1 MLGATFSRNNVIIL
15 LVIAIIGIGLSILS
29 YQYSSFTANEIANIS
44 SQDVRSNARIEVYQ
58 LSRIL
63 VRSMESISN
72 NLQGLSN
79 SISLLDIENDD
90 IQRLFDSAQ
99 SSTKD
104 LTNGYYMFDMNGEI
118 ISKTSNKSIEASY
131 FGIQANSSDIFLS
144 PNSRNTTY
152 YSSIIDVNNQFPL
165 LFISYPVLK
174 NNITVNNSTSQSNM
188 SNFEGIVFTT
198 IDLSKLGE
206 FLQKELSPEFAS
218 NVGLIDKN
226 GVILYSQNRNVVGKN
241 YLTSEFQDLIPPEIK
256 DIYNNILTTSLTGG
270 SGLRDISFNDNM
282 TTIAYQPI
290 TLDGEFLWSLYI
302 STPHSLA
309 SNVGYLINQQK
320 NFSTIVII
328 VVGSMAFGIAFLIL
342 SWNKRLEGAVQSRTV
357 QLKKTNESLIE
368 SNSLLASANKQ
379 LEIHDNMQKEFI
391 NVAAHELRTPIM
403 PILGEAE
410 LIENDLSDNEFA
422 SVSKEQISSIIR
434 NAKRLD
440 RLAADILDVTN
451 IEGKSLKLN
460 KTTFDIDE
468 ILSELVTEYSRHIE
482 NDQSKNKELKISY
495 EPIHVRIFAD
505 RYRIT
510 QVISNIINNAIKFT
524 DQGSIAIE
532 GTVSSSELTI
542 KIIDT
547 GKGIDKEIV
556 NRLFDKFVS
565 RSEQGTGLGLF
576 ISKNI
581 MESHG
586 GTIIG
591 YNNENGTGA
600 TFVFTLPI
608 DNTAK
613 TVS

>member
-1 MLGATFSRNNVIIL
+1 LLGATFSRNNVIIL
-15 LVIAIIGIGLSILS
+15 LIIAIIGIGLSILS

-44 SQDVRSNARIEVYQ
+44 SQDVRSNAKIEVYQ

-72 NLQGLSN
+72 NLQSLSN
-79 SISLLDIENDD
+79 SISLLDIKNDNT
-90 IQRLFDSAQ
+90 QRLFDSAQ
-99 SSTKD
+99 TSTKD

-118 ISKTSNKSIEASY
+118 ISKTSNKSIAADY
-131 FGIQANSSDIFLS
+131 TGIRANSTELLLS
-144 PNSRNTTY
+144 PKTTNSTY
-152 YSSIIDVNNQFPL
+152 YSSIIDVDNQFPL
-165 LFISYPVLK
+165 LFISYPVLET
-174 NNITVNNSTSQSNM
+174 NVTQGNITIQSNM
-188 SNFEGIVFTT
+188 SKFEGIVFTT
-198 IDLSKLGE
+198 IDLAKLGD

-226 GVILYSQNRNVVGKN
+226 GVILYSKNRNVVGKN
-241 YLTSEFQDLIPPEIK
+241 YLNPEFQDLIPPEIK
-256 DIYNNILTTSLTGG
+256 NEYNNILATSLTGG

-342 SWNKRLEGAVQSRTV
+342 SWNKRLEGAVESRTV
-357 QLKKTNESLIE
+357 QLKKTNESLTE
-368 SNSLLASANKQ
+368 SNSLLASANIQ

-410 LIENDLSDNEFA
+410 LIENDISDNDYA
-422 SVSKEQISSIIR
+422 RVSKEQISSIIR

-460 KTTFDIDE
+460 KASFDIDE
-468 ILSELVTEYSRHIE
+468 ILSELVTEYSRQIE
-482 NDQSKNKELKISY
+482 GDIAKNKKLKILY
-495 EPIHVRIFAD
+495 EPIHVKIFAD
-505 RYRIT
+505 KYRIT

-524 DQGSIAIE
+524 DQGVITIIGKVNS
-532 GTVSSSELTI
+532 TELSVQI
-542 KIIDT
+542 SDT
-547 GKGIDKEIV
+547 GKGIDHEIIS
-556 NRLFDKFVS
+556 RLFDKFVS

-581 MESHG
+581 IESHG
-586 GTIIG
+586 GTITG
-591 YNNENGTGA
+591 FNQGNGTGA
-600 TFVFTLPI
+600 TFTFTLPL
-608 DNTAK
+608 NSK
-613 TVS
+613 

>member
-1 MLGATFSRNNVIIL
+1 LLGATFSRNNVIIL
-15 LVIAIIGIGLSILS
+15 LIIAIIGIGLSVLS

-44 SQDVRSNARIEVYQ
+44 SQDVRSNSKIEVYQ

-79 SISLLDIENDD
+79 SISLLDTNNDS

-99 SSTKD
+99 ASTRD
-104 LTNGYYMFDMNGEI
+104 LTNGYYMFDMNGNL
-118 ISKTSNKSIEASY
+118 ISKTSNKTIAANY
-131 FGIQANSSDIFLS
+131 NGIKANSSNLFIS
-144 PNSRNTTY
+144 PRTSNTTY
-152 YSSIIDVNNQFPL
+152 YSSIIDVNNQFPV
-165 LFISYPVLK
+165 LFISYPVIKSNAILR
-174 NNITVNNSTSQSNM
+174 NNNTQSNM

-226 GVILYSQNRNVVGKN
+226 GVILYSKNRNVVGKN

-256 DIYNNILTTSLTGG
+256 NVYNNILASSLTGG

-290 TLDGEFLWSLYI
+290 TLNGELLWSLYI

-328 VVGSMAFGIAFLIL
+328 VVGSMAFGIAILIL
-342 SWNKRLEGAVQSRTV
+342 SWNKRLEGAVKSRTT
-357 QLKKTNESLIE
+357 QLNKTNESLIE

-410 LIENDLSDNEFA
+410 LIENDISDNESA
-422 SVSKEQISSIIR
+422 TISREQISSIIR

-460 KTTFDIDE
+460 KTTFDIDD
-468 ILSELVTEYSRHIE
+468 ILSQLVTEYSRQIE
-482 NDQSKNKELKISY
+482 KDVAKNKKIKISY
-495 EPIHVRIFAD
+495 EPLHVMIFAD
-505 RYRIT
+505 NYRIT
-510 QVISNIINNAIKFT
+510 QVISNVINNAIKFT
-524 DQGSIAIE
+524 DQGIITIIGNADSA
-532 GTVSSSELTI
+532 ELTI
-542 KIIDT
+542 KISDT
-547 GKGIDKEIV
+547 GKGIDNEII

-581 MESHG
+581 IEAHG
-586 GTIIG
+586 GRIIG
-591 YNNENGTGA
+591 FNNENGTGA
-600 TFVFTLPI
+600 TFVIVLPL
-608 DNTAK
+608 DLK
-613 TVS
+613 

>member
-15 LVIAIIGIGLSILS
+15 LIIAIIGIGLSILS

-79 SISLLDIENDD
+79 SVSLLDIKNENV
-90 IQRLFDSAQ
+90 QRLFDSAQ

-104 LTNGYYMFDMNGEI
+104 LTNGYYMFDMNGQI
-118 ISKTSNKSIEASY
+118 ISKTSNKSLEASY
-131 FGIQANSSDIFLS
+131 FGIQANTSDIFLS
-144 PNSRNTTY
+144 PNTRNTTY

-174 NNITVNNSTSQSNM
+174 DKVTTNNGTSNSNM

-241 YLTSEFQDLIPPEIK
+241 YLTPEFQDLIPPEIK

-357 QLKKTNESLIE
+357 QLKKTNESLTE

-410 LIENDLSDNEFA
+410 LIENDISENEFA

-460 KTTFDIDE
+460 KSTFDIDE

-482 NDQSKNKELKISY
+482 NDQSKSKKVKILY
-495 EPIHVRIFAD
+495 EPIHQKIFAD

-524 DQGSIAIE
+524 EQGSISIE
-532 GTVSSSELTI
+532 GTMGNSELTI
-542 KIIDT
+542 KITDT

-586 GTIIG
+586 GKITG
-591 YNNENGTGA
+591 FNNENGTGA
-600 TFVFTLPI
+600 TFVFTLPL
-608 DNTAK
+608 DNIPK
-613 TVS
+613 TS

>member
-1 MLGATFSRNNVIIL
+1 LLGATFSRNNVIIL
-15 LVIAIIGIGLSILS
+15 LIIAIIGIGLSILS

-44 SQDVRSNARIEVYQ
+44 SQDVRSNAKIEVYQ

-72 NLQGLSN
+72 NLQSLSN
-79 SISLLDIENDD
+79 SISLLDIKNDN

-99 SSTKD
+99 TSTKD

-118 ISKTSNKSIEASY
+118 VSKTSNKSIAAEY
-131 FGIQANSSDIFLS
+131 TGIRPNSTQLLLS
-144 PNSRNTTY
+144 PKTSNSTY
-152 YSSIIDVNNQFPL
+152 YSSIVDVDNQFPL
-165 LFISYPVLK
+165 LFISYPVLRT
-174 NNITVNNSTSQSNM
+174 NVTLGNVTIQSNM
-188 SNFEGIVFTT
+188 SKFEGIVFTT
-198 IDLSKLGE
+198 IDLAKLGN

-226 GVILYSQNRNVVGKN
+226 GVILYSKNRDVVGNN
-241 YLTSEFQDLIPPEIK
+241 YLTPEFQDLIPPEIK
-256 DIYNNILTTSLTGG
+256 GEYNNILASSLTGG

-290 TLDGEFLWSLYI
+290 TLDREFLWSLYI

-342 SWNKRLEGAVQSRTV
+342 SWNKRLEGAVESRTV
-357 QLKKTNESLIE
+357 QLKTTNESLTE

-410 LIENDLSDNEFA
+410 LLENDISDNDYA
-422 SVSKEQISSIIR
+422 KVSKEQISSIIR

-460 KTTFDIDE
+460 KASFDIDE
-468 ILSELVTEYSRHIE
+468 ILSELVTEYSRQIE
-482 NDQSKNKELKISY
+482 GDLAKNKKLTISY
-495 EPIHVRIFAD
+495 EPIHVKIFAD

-524 DQGSIAIE
+524 DQGVISII
-532 GTVSSSELTI
+532 GNVNDKELSVQI
-542 KIIDT
+542 SDT
-547 GKGIDKEIV
+547 GKGIDGEIV
-556 NRLFDKFVS
+556 SRLFDKFVS

-581 MESHG
+581 IESHG
-586 GTIIG
+586 GTISG
-591 YNNENGTGA
+591 FNQENGTGA
-600 TFVFTLPI
+600 TFIFTLPL
-608 DNTAK
+608 NLK
-613 TVS
+613 

>member
-1 MLGATFSRNNVIIL
+1 LLGATFSRNNVIIL
-15 LVIAIIGIGLSILS
+15 LIIAIIGVGLSVLS

-44 SQDVRSNARIEVYQ
+44 SHDVRSNAKIEVYQ

-79 SISLLDIENDD
+79 SISLLGIKNDN

-99 SSTKD
+99 TSTRD
-104 LTNGYYMFDMNGEI
+104 LTNGYYMFDMNGNL
-118 ISKTSNKSIEASY
+118 ISKTSNKTIAANY
-131 FGIQANSSDIFLS
+131 NGIKANSSNLFLS
-144 PNSRNTTY
+144 PRTSNTTY
-152 YSSIIDVNNQFPL
+152 YSSIIDVNNQFPV
-165 LFISYPVLK
+165 LFISYPVIKSNVTLH
-174 NNITVNNSTSQSNM
+174 NNNTQSNM

-198 IDLSKLGE
+198 IDLSKLGG

-226 GVILYSQNRNVVGKN
+226 GVILYSKNRNVVGKN

-256 DIYNNILTTSLTGG
+256 NVYNNILASSLAGG

-290 TLDGEFLWSLYI
+290 TLNGDFLWSLYI
-302 STPHSLA
+302 GTPHSLA

-328 VVGSMAFGIAFLIL
+328 VVGSMAFGIAILIL
-342 SWNKRLEGAVQSRTV
+342 SWNKRLEGAVKSRTT
-357 QLKKTNESLIE
+357 QLKTTNESLIE

-410 LIENDLSDNEFA
+410 LIENDISDNESA
-422 SVSKEQISSIIR
+422 RISREQISSIIR

-460 KTTFDIDE
+460 KTTFDINE
-468 ILSELVTEYSRHIE
+468 ILSQLVTEYSRQIE
-482 NDQSKNKELKISY
+482 KDVAKNKKIKISY
-495 EPIHVRIFAD
+495 EPLRVMIFAD
-505 RYRIT
+505 NYRIT

-524 DQGSIAIE
+524 DQGIITII
-532 GTVSSSELTI
+532 GTADSAELTI
-542 KIIDT
+542 KISDT
-547 GKGIDKEIV
+547 GKGIDNEII

-581 MESHG
+581 IEAHG
-586 GTIIG
+586 GRIMG
-591 YNNENGTGA
+591 FNNENGIGA
-600 TFVFTLPI
+600 TFVIVLPL
-608 DNTAK
+608 DLK
-613 TVS
+613 

>member
-15 LVIAIIGIGLSILS
+15 LIIAIIGIGLSVLS

-44 SQDVRSNARIEVYQ
+44 SQDVRSNAKIEVYQ

-79 SISLLDIENDD
+79 SISLLGIENDN

-99 SSTKD
+99 TSTRD
-104 LTNGYYMFDMNGEI
+104 LTNGYYMFDMNGNL
-118 ISKTSNKSIEASY
+118 ISKTSNKTIAANY
-131 FGIQANSSDIFLS
+131 NGIKANSSNLFLS
-144 PNSRNTTY
+144 PKTKNTTY
-152 YSSIIDVNNQFPL
+152 YSSIIDVNNQFPV
-165 LFISYPVLK
+165 LFISYPVIKSNVTLR
-174 NNITVNNSTSQSNM
+174 NNNTQSNM

-198 IDLSKLGE
+198 IDLSKLGG

-226 GVILYSQNRNVVGKN
+226 GVILYSKNRNVVGKN

-256 DIYNNILTTSLTGG
+256 NVYNNILASSLTGG
-270 SGLRDISFNDNM
+270 SALRDISFNDNM

-302 STPHSLA
+302 GTPHSLA

-328 VVGSMAFGIAFLIL
+328 VVGSMAFGIAILIL
-342 SWNKRLEGAVQSRTV
+342 SWNKRLQGAVKSRTT
-357 QLKKTNESLIE
+357 QLNKTNESLIE

-410 LIENDLSDNEFA
+410 LIENDISDNESA
-422 SVSKEQISSIIR
+422 TISREQISSIIR

-468 ILSELVTEYSRHIE
+468 ILSQLVTEYSKQIE
-482 NDQSKNKELKISY
+482 KDVAKNKKVKISY
-495 EPIHVRIFAD
+495 EPLHVMILAD
-505 RYRIT
+505 NYRIT

-524 DQGSIAIE
+524 DQGIISIIGNAD
-532 GTVSSSELTI
+532 SAELTI
-542 KIIDT
+542 KISDT
-547 GKGIDKEIV
+547 GKGIDNEII

-581 MESHG
+581 IEAHG
-586 GTIIG
+586 GRIIG
-591 YNNENGTGA
+591 FNNENGIGA
-600 TFVFTLPI
+600 TFVFVLPL
-608 DNTAK
+608 DLK
-613 TVS
+613 

>member
-1 MLGATFSRNNVIIL
+1 LLGATFSRNNVIIL
-15 LVIAIIGIGLSILS
+15 LIIAIIGIGLSVLS

-44 SQDVRSNARIEVYQ
+44 SHDVRSNAKIEVYQ

-79 SISLLDIENDD
+79 SISLLDIKNDN

-99 SSTKD
+99 TSTRD
-104 LTNGYYMFDMNGEI
+104 LTNGYYMFDMNGNL
-118 ISKTSNKSIEASY
+118 ISKTSNKTIAANY
-131 FGIQANSSDIFLS
+131 NGIKANSSNLFLS
-144 PNSRNTTY
+144 PKTSNTTY
-152 YSSIIDVNNQFPL
+152 YSSIIDVNNQFPV
-165 LFISYPVLK
+165 LFISYPVIKSNVILR
-174 NNITVNNSTSQSNM
+174 NNNTQSNM

-226 GVILYSQNRNVVGKN
+226 GVILYSKNRDVVGKN

-256 DIYNNILTTSLTGG
+256 NVYNNILASSLTGG

-302 STPHSLA
+302 GTPHSLA

-342 SWNKRLEGAVQSRTV
+342 SWNKRLQGAVKSRTT
-357 QLKKTNESLIE
+357 QLKTTNESLIE
-368 SNSLLASANKQ
+368 SNSLLASANTQ

-410 LIENDLSDNEFA
+410 LIENDISNNESA
-422 SVSKEQISSIIR
+422 TISREQISSIIR

-468 ILSELVTEYSRHIE
+468 ILSQLVTEYSRQIE
-482 NDQSKNKELKISY
+482 KDVVKNKKIKISY
-495 EPIHVRIFAD
+495 EPLHVMILAD
-505 RYRIT
+505 NYRIT

-524 DQGSIAIE
+524 DQGIITIIGNTDSA
-532 GTVSSSELTI
+532 ELTI
-542 KIIDT
+542 KISDT
-547 GKGIDKEIV
+547 GKGIDNEII

-581 MESHG
+581 IEAHG
-586 GTIIG
+586 GRIIG
-591 YNNENGTGA
+591 FNNENGIGA
-600 TFVFTLPI
+600 TFVIVLPL
-608 DNTAK
+608 DLK
-613 TVS
+613 

>member
-15 LVIAIIGIGLSILS
+15 LIIAIIGIGLSILS

-44 SQDVRSNARIEVYQ
+44 SQDVRSNSKIEVYQ

-79 SISLLDIENDD
+79 SISLLDTNNDS

-99 SSTKD
+99 ASTRD
-104 LTNGYYMFDMNGEI
+104 LTNGYYMFDMNGNL
-118 ISKTSNKSIEASY
+118 ISKTSNKTIAAANY
-131 FGIQANSSDIFLS
+131 NGIKANSSNLFLS
-144 PNSRNTTY
+144 PRTSNTTY
-152 YSSIIDVNNQFPL
+152 FSSIIDVNNQFPV
-165 LFISYPVLK
+165 LFISYPVIKGSATLR
-174 NNITVNNSTSQSNM
+174 NNNTQSNM
-188 SNFEGIVFTT
+188 SNFQGIVFTT

-226 GVILYSQNRNVVGKN
+226 GVILYSKNRNVVGKN

-256 DIYNNILTTSLTGG
+256 NVYNNILASSLTGG

-328 VVGSMAFGIAFLIL
+328 VVGSMAFGIAILIL
-342 SWNKRLEGAVQSRTV
+342 SWNKRLEGAVKSRTT
-357 QLKKTNESLIE
+357 QLNKTNESLIE

-410 LIENDLSDNEFA
+410 LIENDISDNESA
-422 SVSKEQISSIIR
+422 RISREQISSIIR

-460 KTTFDIDE
+460 KTTFDIDD
-468 ILSELVTEYSRHIE
+468 ILSQLVTEYSRQIE
-482 NDQSKNKELKISY
+482 KDLAKNKKIKISY
-495 EPIHVRIFAD
+495 EPLHVMVFAD
-505 RYRIT
+505 NYRIT

-524 DQGSIAIE
+524 DQGFITIIGNADSA
-532 GTVSSSELTI
+532 ELTI
-542 KIIDT
+542 KISDT
-547 GKGIDKEIV
+547 GKGIDNEII

-581 MESHG
+581 IEAHG
-586 GTIIG
+586 GRIIG
-591 YNNENGTGA
+591 FNNENGTGA
-600 TFVFTLPI
+600 TFVIVLPLEL
-608 DNTAK
+608 K
-613 TVS
+613 

>member
-1 MLGATFSRNNVIIL
+1 M
-15 LVIAIIGIGLSILS
+15 IAIIGIGLSILS

-79 SISLLDIENDD
+79 SISLLDIESDNV
-90 IQRLFDSAQ
+90 QRLFDSAQ
-99 SSTKD
+99 SSTED

-118 ISKTSNKSIEASY
+118 ISKTSNKSIEANY
-131 FGIQANSSDIFLS
+131 FGTRANTSDIFLS
-144 PNSRNTTY
+144 ANTSNTTY
-152 YSSIIDVNNQFPL
+152 YSSIIDVNKQFPL

-174 NNITVNNSTSQSNM
+174 DNITIKNSTSQSHM

-198 IDLSKLGE
+198 IDLSKLGA

-241 YLTSEFQDLIPPEIK
+241 YLTLEFQDLIPPEIK

-357 QLKKTNESLIE
+357 QLKKTNESLTE

-410 LIENDLSDNEFA
+410 LIENDISDNEFA

-440 RLAADILDVTN
+440 RLAADILDVTS

-460 KTTFDIDE
+460 KSTFDIDE

-482 NDQSKNKELKISY
+482 SDQTKSKRVRILYK
-495 EPIHVRIFAD
+495 PIHVEILAD

-532 GTVSSSELTI
+532 GTVSNGELTI

-547 GKGIDKEIV
+547 GAGIDTEIV

-581 MESHG
+581 IESHG
-586 GTIIG
+586 GTITG
-591 YNNENGTGA
+591 FNNENGIGA
-600 TFVFTLPI
+600 AFVFTLRL
-608 DNTAK
+608 DNIHK
-613 TVS
+613 TS

>member
-15 LVIAIIGIGLSILS
+15 LIIAIIGIGLSILS

-44 SQDVRSNARIEVYQ
+44 SQDVRSNAKIEVYQ

-72 NLQGLSN
+72 NLQSLSN
-79 SISLLDIENDD
+79 SISLLDIKNDN

-99 SSTKD
+99 TSTKD

-118 ISKTSNKSIEASY
+118 ISKTSNKSIAADY
-131 FGIQANSSDIFLS
+131 TGIRANSTELLLS
-144 PNSRNTTY
+144 PKTSNSTY
-152 YSSIIDVNNQFPL
+152 YSSIIDVDNQFPL
-165 LFISYPVLK
+165 LFISYPVLET
-174 NNITVNNSTSQSNM
+174 NVTQGNITIQSNT
-188 SNFEGIVFTT
+188 SKFEGIVFTT
-198 IDLSKLGE
+198 IDLAKLGD

-226 GVILYSQNRNVVGKN
+226 GVILYSKNRNVVGKN
-241 YLTSEFQDLIPPEIK
+241 YLNPEFQDLIPPEIK
-256 DIYNNILTTSLTGG
+256 NEYNNILATSLTGG

-342 SWNKRLEGAVQSRTV
+342 SWNKRLEGAVESRTM
-357 QLKKTNESLIE
+357 QLKKTNESLTE

-410 LIENDLSDNEFA
+410 LIENDIGDSDYA
-422 SVSKEQISSIIR
+422 RVSKEQISSIIR

-460 KTTFDIDE
+460 KASFDIDE
-468 ILSELVTEYSRHIE
+468 ILSELVTEYSRQIE
-482 NDQSKNKELKISY
+482 GDIAKNKKLKILY
-495 EPIHVRIFAD
+495 EPIHVKIFAD
-505 RYRIT
+505 KYRIT

-524 DQGSIAIE
+524 DQGVITIIGKVNS
-532 GTVSSSELTI
+532 TELSVQI
-542 KIIDT
+542 SDT
-547 GKGIDKEIV
+547 GKGIDHEIIS
-556 NRLFDKFVS
+556 RLFDKFVS

-581 MESHG
+581 IESHG

-591 YNNENGTGA
+591 FNQENGTGA
-600 TFVFTLPI
+600 TFIFTLPL
-608 DNTAK
+608 NSK
-613 TVS
+613 

>member
-1 MLGATFSRNNVIIL
+1 LLGATFSRNNVIIL
-15 LVIAIIGIGLSILS
+15 LIIAIIGIGLSVLS

-44 SQDVRSNARIEVYQ
+44 SHDVRSNAKIEVYQ

-79 SISLLDIENDD
+79 SISLLDIKNDN

-99 SSTKD
+99 TSTRD
-104 LTNGYYMFDMNGEI
+104 LTNGYYMFDMNGNL
-118 ISKTSNKSIEASY
+118 ISKTSNKTIAANY
-131 FGIQANSSDIFLS
+131 NGIKANSSNLFLS
-144 PNSRNTTY
+144 PKTSNTTY
-152 YSSIIDVNNQFPL
+152 YSSIIDVNNQFPV
-165 LFISYPVLK
+165 LFISYLVIKSNVILR
-174 NNITVNNSTSQSNM
+174 NNNTQSNM

-226 GVILYSQNRNVVGKN
+226 GVILYSKNRDVVGKN

-256 DIYNNILTTSLTGG
+256 NVYNNILASSLTGG

-302 STPHSLA
+302 GTPHSLA

-342 SWNKRLEGAVQSRTV
+342 SWNKRLQGAVKSRTT
-357 QLKKTNESLIE
+357 QLKTTNESLIE
-368 SNSLLASANKQ
+368 SNSLLASANTQ

-410 LIENDLSDNEFA
+410 LIENDISNNESA
-422 SVSKEQISSIIR
+422 TISREQISSIIR

-468 ILSELVTEYSRHIE
+468 ILSQLVTEYSRQIE
-482 NDQSKNKELKISY
+482 KDVAKNKKVKISY
-495 EPIHVRIFAD
+495 EPLDVMILAD
-505 RYRIT
+505 NYRIT

-524 DQGSIAIE
+524 DQGIITIIGNKDSA
-532 GTVSSSELTI
+532 ELTI
-542 KIIDT
+542 KISDT
-547 GKGIDKEIV
+547 GKGIDNEII

-581 MESHG
+581 IEAHG
-586 GTIIG
+586 GRIIG
-591 YNNENGTGA
+591 FNNENGIGA
-600 TFVFTLPI
+600 TFVIVLPL
-608 DNTAK
+608 DLK
-613 TVS
+613 